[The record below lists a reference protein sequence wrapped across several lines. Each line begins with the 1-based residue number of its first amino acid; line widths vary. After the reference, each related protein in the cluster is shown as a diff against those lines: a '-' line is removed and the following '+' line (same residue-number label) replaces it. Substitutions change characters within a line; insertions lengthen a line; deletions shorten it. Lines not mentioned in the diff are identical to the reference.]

1 MAGEKT
7 GLPAV
12 QISTLSTKATRA
24 RTDEQLLESWLASLI
39 SEHSRRNFK
48 TTARRFLALLPEG
61 GLRAAT
67 VEDVRDVLR

>member
-24 RTDEQLLESWLASLI
+24 RTDEQLLESGSP
-39 SEHSRRNFK
+39 R
-48 TTARRFLALLPEG
+48 
-61 GLRAAT
+61 
-67 VEDVRDVLR
+67 

>member
-1 MAGEKT
+1 M
-7 GLPAV
+7 
-12 QISTLSTKATRA
+12 
-24 RTDEQLLESWLASLI
+24 I

-48 TTARRFLALLPEG
+48 TKARRFLALLPEG